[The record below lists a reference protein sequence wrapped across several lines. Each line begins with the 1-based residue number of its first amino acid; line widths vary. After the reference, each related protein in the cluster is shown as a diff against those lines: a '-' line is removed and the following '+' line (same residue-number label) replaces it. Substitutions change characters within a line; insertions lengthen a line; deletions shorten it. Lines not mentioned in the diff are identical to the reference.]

1 MGQELPLT
9 DGYVP
14 ASDEQAEIDLANEIA
29 LLLSARDPDTSY
41 RVMMRAMYVLRQR
54 RIDAGLVII
63 DPELNVDVAFSVGR
77 DESGC

>member
-41 RVMMRAMYVLRQR
+41 RVMMRAMYALRQR
-54 RIDAGLVII
+54 RIDAGLVVIPMDDI
-63 DPELNVDVAFSVGR
+63 WPINVS
-77 DESGC
+77 DEGGC